1 MTVNERIAFFYEK
14 HLKMTA
20 LAFARSLG
28 MSKQAVSGLTNNVGS
43 APSFKFVETIAKTF
57 PELNIR
63 WLLTGEGAMLGDAGG
78 IASAIH
84 TPQRVEHEKIALLE
98 QLLEEKERT
107 IKTQAALINALGG

>member
-63 WLLTGEGAMLGDAGG
+63 WLILGEGEMLNDKNSTDD
-78 IASAIH
+78 IVKKY
-84 TPQRVEHEKIALLE
+84 P
-98 QLLEEKERT
+98 T
-107 IKTQAALINALGG
+107 I

>member
-1 MTVNERIAFFYEK
+1 MAIGQRLAYFIKNHISIKDKDFAEQIGFSKQTLSNLLNDRNQVSIDK
-14 HLKMTA
+14 LIKIA
-20 LAFARSLG
+20 LAYP
-28 MSKQAVSGLTNNVGS
+28 M
-43 APSFKFVETIAKTF
+43 
-57 PELNIR
+57 LNIR